1 MFSTG
6 AVLLPFFSLMSFFV
20 AVPTG
25 IKFFNWVGTM
35 WRGQLTFEAPML
47 FILGFLATFLLGG
60 LTGVI
65 LASPPLDFAVTDT
78 YFLVAHFHYVL
89 FGTVVFSMFAGFYFW
104 WPNSPAE
111 RTDETP
117 GKRVFFSSMAILS
130 PADGSVI
137 SRPLP
142 GAKNSAGGGGPSGG
156 RQRRR
161 APCGSG

>member
-6 AVLLPFFSLMSFFV
+6 AVLLPFFSLMSFFI

-25 IKFFNWVGTM
+25 IKFVNWTGTM

-65 LASPPLDFAVTDT
+65 LASPPLNFAVTDT

-89 FGTVVFSMFAGFYFW
+89 FGTAVFTKFGGFYFW
-104 WPNSPAE
+104 WPNSPAKNPAK
-111 RTDETP
+111 RP
-117 GKRVFFSSMAILS
+117 GSAFSSHPWRFS
-130 PADGSVI
+130 PG
-137 SRPLP
+137 
-142 GAKNSAGGGGPSGG
+142 
-156 RQRRR
+156 
-161 APCGSG
+161 